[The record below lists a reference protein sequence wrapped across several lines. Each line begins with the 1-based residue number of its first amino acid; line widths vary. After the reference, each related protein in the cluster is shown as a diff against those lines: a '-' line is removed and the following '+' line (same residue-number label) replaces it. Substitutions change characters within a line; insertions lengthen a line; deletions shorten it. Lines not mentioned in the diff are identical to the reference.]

1 MPHTATD
8 HTPAPKDAVSRNGR
22 AAPARSPN
30 ATAAPMPLAAPRKAT
45 VASPAQMPLAA
56 PRKAI
61 AERPAEMPLAAPRK
75 PAAAPALANAARRN
89 TATAADPARRKPA
102 SAATAAKPAP
112 RKTASAATAAD
123 PARRKPAT
131 AAAAAKPAPRKTA
144 SAAPSAKP
152 ARGKPATATTSADPA
167 RRKPATATTSADPA
181 RRKPATATT
190 SADPARKPATAAR
203 RPTRAT
209 QRIAATSAL
218 PAKATR
224 RVAARMPAAPAVHPE
239 APSAPAR
246 LSGGIAVVKLLD
258 SKQPME
264 ALRKFLDRIAG
275 EATMEEGQ
283 IVLGSAQ
290 LMLLPIA
297 HENRGGDEVKQLLDL
312 VLARWHAFPDR
323 SGFHAQE
330 FLRNAFAAV
339 GDDRERL
346 ARLAALVPTD
356 ATSELR
362 FNLAGAYAVVGDR
375 PAMLRALEAALGSGT
390 TAAQVRRDPDF
401 TGVLADPGVIALL
414 DRAAVPAIP
423 VDVAPYVAPVR
434 AALDALV
441 DTLRELGEPSRLNP
455 PATLEAVLAAERAK
469 QIQLPNDYRALLT
482 ITDGMALCDHEFF
495 GTGDYHSDTQLAQ
508 RARAFLE
515 MSVSY
520 GGIGMDECVPLAS
533 WGQPNNWLLYDPRG
547 AVREGAPGYVVM
559 LTADPWPMTDLAD
572 ALLKIESS
580 VRDARATN

>member
-112 RKTASAATAAD
+112 RKTASAA
-123 PARRKPAT
+123 
-131 AAAAAKPAPRKTA
+131 
-144 SAAPSAKP
+144 PSAKP
-152 ARGKPATATTSADPA
+152 ARG
-167 RRKPATATTSADPA
+167 
-181 RRKPATATT
+181 KPATATT

>member
-112 RKTASAATAAD
+112 RKTASAA
-123 PARRKPAT
+123 
-131 AAAAAKPAPRKTA
+131 
-144 SAAPSAKP
+144 PSAKP
-152 ARGKPATATTSADPA
+152 ARG
-167 RRKPATATTSADPA
+167 KPATATTSADPA